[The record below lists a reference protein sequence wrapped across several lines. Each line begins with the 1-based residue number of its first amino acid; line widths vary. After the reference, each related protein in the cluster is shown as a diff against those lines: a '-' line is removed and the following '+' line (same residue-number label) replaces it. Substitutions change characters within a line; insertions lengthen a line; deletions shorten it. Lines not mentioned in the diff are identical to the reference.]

1 MILKK
6 MLWIWLEEYYE
17 TQDQSKVGGLHLD
30 LRELASVRL
39 HQSSLSPTGETDPD
53 ERKNDNLEKDGR
65 QSLDLERHGQK
76 FWSRSTQNI
85 GLSSTDS
92 ASGDFMKLGV
102 KWIFSLLSVEIY

>member
-1 MILKK
+1 M
-6 MLWIWLEEYYE
+6 
-17 TQDQSKVGGLHLD
+17 GGLHLD

-102 KWIFSLLSVEIY
+102 KWIFSLLSGEIY